1 MKKSAPEN
9 FNFRDGGTAAVSSV
23 DDDGP
28 DGAGS
33 STIFGRGPAQPFGRS
48 RRALALPLVLWSIA
62 FLAGLVVLVA
72 GIVGDWIGAETRA
85 EKTFRARQL
94 ALSGIA
100 IGLSPQVKPGD
111 PLLKNGSAEAEGFE
125 VKLSD
130 ESGKINPNFWIT
142 QNNRDVFIRLFES
155 WNVDDKLRDTA
166 IEGLVDWVDADDFRS
181 LHGAE
186 RGEYEAA
193 GRLGFPGNRPLLNIR
208 EMEAVLG
215 LDQVLADQEEWR
227 SFFTVWY
234 NGKISIQYASQP
246 VLEALAG
253 LTPEQCR
260 ALFELRAGPDAIEG
274 SEDDVKFESV
284 EAAAGLIA
292 ARGAQLEALEAFF
305 DVAGSVRRIESTGF
319 CNGIKHKIVVISP
332 ENSGGQVMNW
342 EEE

>member
-1 MKKSAPEN
+1 MRTID
-9 FNFRDGGTAAVSSV
+9 RDGKSSES
-23 DDDGP
+23 
-28 DGAGS
+28 AGS
-33 STIFGRGPAQPFGRS
+33 CSGGQRFVVAHLRDEGDKVSPSRNGNSGRRG
-48 RRALALPLVLWSIA
+48 LALPLVLWSIA

-100 IGLSPQVKPGD
+100 LGLSPQIKPGD
-111 PLLKNGSAEAEGFE
+111 PLLKNGRRETEGFE

-142 QNNRDVFIRLFES
+142 QNNRDIFIRLFES
-155 WNVDDKLRDTA
+155 WNVDDELRDAA
-166 IEGLVDWVDADDFRS
+166 IDGLVDWVDGDDFRS

-193 GRLGFPGNRPLLNIR
+193 GRPGFPANRPLLHTR
-208 EMEAVLG
+208 ELEAVLG
-215 LDQVLADQEEWR
+215 MDEVLAAQEDWR

-234 NGKISIQYASQP
+234 NGKINIQYASQP
-246 VLEALAG
+246 LLEALAE

-274 SEDDVKFESV
+274 SEDDVKFASIE
-284 EAAAGLIA
+284 EAAGLI
-292 ARGAQLEALEAFF
+292 GASGKSLEELEAFF

-332 ENSGGQVMNW
+332 ENSGGQIMNW

>member
-1 MKKSAPEN
+1 MRNSVPPNPLASS
-9 FNFRDGGTAAVSSV
+9 RGG
-23 DDDGP
+23 
-28 DGAGS
+28 
-33 STIFGRGPAQPFGRS
+33 

-72 GIVGDWIGAETRA
+72 GVVGDWIEAETRA

-100 IGLSPQVKPGD
+100 VGLSPQVKPGD
-111 PLLKNGSAEAEGFE
+111 PLLKNGSRGAEGFE

-142 QNNRDVFIRLFES
+142 QNNRDIFIRLFES
-155 WNVDDKLRDTA
+155 WNVDGQLRDEA
-166 IEGLVDWVDADDFRS
+166 IDGLVDWVDADDFRS

-193 GRLGFPGNRPLLNIR
+193 GRPGFPANRPFLNIR

-215 LDQVLADQEEWR
+215 MEGVLAAHEDWR
-227 SFFTVWY
+227 SLFTVWH
-234 NGKISIQYASQP
+234 NGKINLQYAAQP

-260 ALFELRAGPDAIEG
+260 ALFELRAGPDGIEG
-274 SEDDVKFESV
+274 SEDDVKFESI
-284 EAAAGLIA
+284 EAAAGLI
-292 ARGAQLEALEAFF
+292 GANGRALEALEAFF
-305 DVAGSVRRIESTGF
+305 DVSGSVRRIESTGF
-319 CNGIKHKIVVISP
+319 CNGIQHKIVVISS
-332 ENSGGQVMNW
+332 ENSGGQIMNW

>member
-1 MKKSAPEN
+1 M
-9 FNFRDGGTAAVSSV
+9 
-23 DDDGP
+23 
-28 DGAGS
+28 
-33 STIFGRGPAQPFGRS
+33 
-48 RRALALPLVLWSIA
+48 PLVLWSIA

-85 EKTFRARQL
+85 EKTFRARQM

-111 PLLKNGSAEAEGFE
+111 PLLKSGSRETEGYE

-130 ESGKINPNFWIT
+130 ESGKLNPNFWIT
-142 QNNRDVFIRLFES
+142 QNNREIFNRLFES
-155 WNVDDKLRDTA
+155 WNVDDGLRDKA
-166 IEGLVDWVDADDFRS
+166 IDGLIDWVDADDFCS

-193 GRLGFPGNRPLLNIR
+193 GRPGFPANRPLLSVR

-215 LDQVLADQEEWR
+215 LDEVLASQEDWR
-227 SFFTVWY
+227 SLFTVWY
-234 NGKISIQYASQP
+234 NGKINIQYASQP
-246 VLEALAG
+246 LLIALAG

-274 SEDDVKFESV
+274 SEDDVKFESI
-284 EAAAGLIA
+284 EEAAGLI
-292 ARGAQLEALEAFF
+292 GASGRSLERLEEFF
-305 DVAGSVRRIESTGF
+305 DVSGSVRRIESTGF
-319 CNGIKHKIVVISP
+319 CNGIQHKIIVISP
-332 ENSGGQVMNW
+332 ENGGGQIMNW